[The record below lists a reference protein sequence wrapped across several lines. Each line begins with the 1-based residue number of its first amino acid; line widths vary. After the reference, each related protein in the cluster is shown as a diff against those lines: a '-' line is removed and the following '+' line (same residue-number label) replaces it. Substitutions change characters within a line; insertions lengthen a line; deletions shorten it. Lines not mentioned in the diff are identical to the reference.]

1 MRITAI
7 FWQSHVTMLAR
18 AAASVPEV
26 TLDLF
31 ASKTLDEDPEQFAA
45 MAASLARAEA
55 VVLYRSGETVWSR
68 IEPLLATVPDGI
80 PVICLSHDPSLWAQ
94 STVPLAV
101 VRRCY
106 DYVVYGGRDNFAA
119 LLRAVEGLARGTD
132 FADASE
138 PVRQPWE
145 GLWHPRA
152 PEPFFPDRERFDAW
166 QADDLASRGLGDAP
180 RVGMLFSRHYWVND
194 NAAPEAAIIAALEAE
209 GLAVVPL
216 FSHGV
221 RDANIGNRGSLEAA
235 RAAFAPTPGRRPIEA
250 LVKLSTFFL
259 GQEAGSGSDAQ
270 AAGGVAL
277 FTDFDVPVFQP
288 VVSSSRS
295 ITAWRDDPQG
305 LGPEIAWMVA
315 MPEFEGVIEPLF
327 VGGVSR
333 DEGCGTTAAIEQRQP
348 EPERCRR
355 LAKRVARWVE
365 LRRVPVEKRKVAFIL
380 HNNPCASV
388 EASVGGAAK
397 LDSLESVARI
407 LAALDKAGYA
417 VRVPDSGKALI
428 DDIMAKKAVSEFR
441 WTTVD
446 EIVAKGGALDLLSLD
461 RYQAWWDDFP
471 ASVRQWVREA
481 WGDPPGQEK
490 DGVPPAMVYQGS
502 IVISG
507 VDYGNAVI
515 LVQPKRGCAGARC
528 DGQVCKILH
537 DPEIPPPHQYLA
549 TYRWIEQAFGAHVLV
564 HVGTHGNLEFL
575 PGKNLGLS
583 PDCLPD
589 VALHELPHLYIYNC
603 DNPPEGTVA
612 KRRGCATLVDHMQT
626 AMTHGGLY
634 QGLEELDQLLAQYEQ
649 AKIADKARAHALE
662 HLICG
667 AIRQSNLD
675 KELHLD
681 PTRNEHNQDFPSLV
695 RGAHEALSR
704 IRNTLIQDG
713 MHVFDDIPAGARRA
727 DLLYAILRHDGGEDW
742 TLRKTLCR
750 AMGLEL
756 ADLLADQGAVADRFA
771 TSHGRLLEELDGLG
785 KALAQAVIERP
796 EAMTGAGFRALA
808 GELLDAHLVCPEVLP
823 RLDAVR
829 DRAVRINHRIE
840 ASREMEAFCGGCAG
854 GHIPAGPSGVM
865 TRGREDILP
874 TGRNF
879 YSLDPRR
886 VPTKAAAMVG
896 RALAEAL
903 LAKHLREEGRYP
915 RNVALYWLANDI
927 MWADGEA
934 LGQMFH
940 LLGVRP
946 CWGGDGRVSDFAVV
960 PLAELGRPR
969 IDLTVRASGLIRD
982 NFPDRLELLDAAIR
996 AVAGLD
1002 EPVEDNF
1009 VRAHTLEKLRREGAR
1024 ETDADALRRASLR
1037 IFGSRPGTYQ
1047 AGVNL
1052 AIYASAWKTEA
1063 DLSDI
1068 FLHWNG
1074 YAYGQGAYGTKAV
1087 RELAESLRTVEVTTN
1102 KVISDEHDLLGCCSY
1117 FGTHGGLTAAARHL
1131 SGREVK
1137 TYYGDTR
1144 EPEHVEVRDLADEV
1158 RRVVRTKLLHPA
1170 WIEGMKRHG
1179 YKGAGDISKRVGRV
1193 YGWEAATGEV
1203 DDWIFDDI
1211 TRTFVM
1217 DEANRAFFE
1226 EHNPWALEEIGRR
1239 LLEAANRGLWQADPE
1254 VLAALKE
1261 HSLEIEGWIE
1271 ERLGESAGEF
1281 QGGTVDIRT
1290 ADDVAHWREALAAM
1304 RAELTPTTEERS

>member
-7 FWQSHVTMLAR
+7 FWQSHVAMLAR
-18 AAASVPEV
+18 AVHDVPEV
-26 TLDLF
+26 ALDLF
-31 ASKTLDEDPEQFAA
+31 ASKALETDARLFDA
-45 MAASLARAEA
+45 MTASLVRAEA
-55 VVLYRSGETVWSR
+55 VILYRSGEAVWSR
-68 IEPLLATVPDGI
+68 IEAALADVPPGTPI
-80 PVICLSHDPSLWAQ
+80 VCLSHDPSLWAQ
-94 STVPLAV
+94 STVPLPV

-106 DYVVYGGRDNFAA
+106 DYVVYGGRENFAL
-119 LLRAVEGLARGTD
+119 LLRAVAALTRGDD
-132 FADASE
+132 FADA
-138 PVRQPWE
+138 PPAMVQPWE

-152 PEPFFPDRERFDAW
+152 PRPFYPDREAFDAW
-166 QADDLASRGLGDAP
+166 HEGYLCEAGLADAP

-194 NAAPEAAIIAALEAE
+194 NAAPEAAIVESLEAE

-221 RDANIGNRGSLEAA
+221 RDANIGNLGSLAA
-235 RAAFAPTPGRRPIEA
+235 SRAAFARREGRPGIEA

-259 GQEAGSGSDAQ
+259 GREKGEDEDGRQ
-270 AAGGVAL
+270 AAGGVVL
-277 FTDFDVPVFQP
+277 FTELDVPVFQP
-288 VVSSSRS
+288 VVSTSRS
-295 ITAWRDDPQG
+295 IAEWRDDPQG

-315 MPEFEGVIEPLF
+315 MPEFEGVIEPMF

-333 DEGCGTTAAIEQRQP
+333 DGTSGSGAALESRVP
-348 EPERCRR
+348 EPERCQR
-355 LAKRVARWVE
+355 LARRVARWVA
-365 LRRVPVEKRKVAFIL
+365 LRRVPVAERKVAFIL

-407 LAALDKAGYA
+407 LAAMRDAGYA
-417 VRVPDSGKALI
+417 VTVPDSGKVLI
-428 DDIMAKKAVSEFR
+428 DDIMARKAVSEFR

-446 EIVAKGGALDLLSLD
+446 EIVAKGGALDLLSLE
-461 RYQAWWDDFP
+461 RYRQWWDDFP
-471 ASVRQWVREA
+471 ESVRQRVRQA
-481 WGDPPGQEK
+481 WGDPPGEML
-490 DGVPPAMVYQGS
+490 DGVPPSMVYQGK
-502 IVISG
+502 IIISG
-507 VDYGNAVI
+507 VAYGNAVI
-515 LVQPKRGCAGARC
+515 LVQPKRGCAGPRC

-537 DPEIPPPHQYLA
+537 DPEIAPPHQYLA
-549 TYRWIEQAFGAHVLV
+549 TYRWIEQAYGAHVLI

-575 PGKNLGLS
+575 PGKNMGLS

-589 VALHELPHLYIYNC
+589 VALHEIPHLYIYNC

-612 KRRGCATLVDHMQT
+612 KRRSLAVLVDHMQT
-626 AMTHGGLY
+626 AMAHGGLY
-634 QGLEELDQLLAQYEQ
+634 QGLEEVDQLLEQYEQ
-649 AKIADKARAHALE
+649 AKIADKTRAHALE
-662 HLICG
+662 HLICA
-667 AIRQSNLD
+667 AIRQTNLD

-681 PTRNEHNQDFPSLV
+681 PTVGEHDQDFPALV

-713 MHVFDDIPAGARRA
+713 MHVFGDIPAGSRRA
-727 DLLYAILRHDGGEDW
+727 DLLYSILRHDGGEDW

-750 AMGLEL
+750 LMGLSL
-756 ADLLADQGAVADRFA
+756 AELLADQGAIEPRFGL
-771 TSHGRLLEELDGLG
+771 SHGRLLEELDVMGKGL
-785 KALAQAVIERP
+785 ALAVIESP
-796 EAMTGAGFRALA
+796 EAVGGSGFRSLA
-808 GELLDAHLVCPEVLP
+808 RELLGVRLIAPEHLP
-823 RLDAVR
+823 RLDAIR
-829 DRAVRINHRIE
+829 DRALAINARIE
-840 ASREMEAFCGGCAG
+840 ASREMEALLRGFSG
-854 GHIPAGPSGVM
+854 GHIPAGPSGVL

-896 RALAEAL
+896 KSLAEAL
-903 LAKHLREEGRYP
+903 IAKHLREEGRYP
-915 RNVALYWLANDI
+915 QNVAIYWLANDI

-946 CWGGDGRVSDFAVV
+946 RWGGDGRVSNFEIVSLV
-960 PLAELGRPR
+960 ELGRPR

-982 NFPDRLELLDAAIR
+982 NFPDRLELLDAAIA
-996 AVAGLD
+996 AVAALD
-1002 EPVEDNF
+1002 EPGEQNF
-1009 VRAHTLEKLRREGAR
+1009 VRAHTLEKLRQEGAS
-1024 ETDADALRRASLR
+1024 ETDAAAMRRASLR

-1052 AIYASAWKTEA
+1052 AIYASAWKTEG

-1074 YAYGQGAYGTKAV
+1074 YGYGQGVYGQKAV
-1087 RELAESLRTVEVTTN
+1087 KELASSLGTVEVTYN

-1117 FGTHGGLTAAARHL
+1117 FGTHGGMTAAARHL
-1131 SGREVK
+1131 SGKEVK
-1137 TYYGDTR
+1137 SYYGDTR

-1217 DEANRAFFE
+1217 DDANRAFFE

-1239 LLEAANRGLWQADPE
+1239 LLEAAGRGLWQADPE
-1254 VLAALKE
+1254 VLDALKE
-1261 HSLEIEGWIE
+1261 HTLEIEGWIE
-1271 ERLGESAGEF
+1271 ERMGEVTGEF
-1281 QGGTVDIRT
+1281 QGGAVDILT
-1290 ADDVAHWREALAAM
+1290 ADDVTRWKQALAEA
-1304 RAELTPTTEERS
+1304 RAVGNGK